1 MVSSPRKRGGGF
13 TFEVQQFVEHLCRCF
28 EVKAFPWGVV
38 VGTQEGVE
46 AAIREGREVGLAR
59 DEAAHTTDGI
69 FDATLLPGRVRI
81 AKEGLDGEAVKQAM
95 TGELGAIVEGHG
107 LAQPRRQV
115 FEERVQMRGDA
126 IGGFVGRPG
135 GEQDAGLALMDGEH
149 GLAVLG
155 EQHEV
160 GLPMAGAV
168 AVGGGGRS
176 FGYGNTAFDEGCG
189 AAALAAA
196 QATPALAARQI
207 VPPAVILGAGDLG
220 IDEAVDAL
228 VTDHLAAGLAGE
240 AAGDL
245 LGRPTLGET
254 LEDGSAQLGLAFEAR
269 ARPAP
274 RPRLFL
280 GVTCFVADLA
290 AAVAPHLARDCRW
303 RAIQSCRDLPDRAP
317 FGLKS
322 GNLASLLQ

>member
-1 MVSSPRKRGGGF
+1 
-13 TFEVQQFVEHLCRCF
+13 VQQFVEHLCRCF
-28 EVKAFPWGVV
+28 EVKAFSRGVV
-38 VGTQEGVE
+38 VGAQEGVE
-46 AAIREGREVGLAR
+46 AALRKGCEVGLAR

-69 FDATLLPGRVRI
+69 FDATLLPGGVGI
-81 AKEGLDGEAVKQAM
+81 AEESLDGEAVKHTM

-107 LAQPRRQV
+107 LAQPRGQA

-160 GLPMAGAV
+160 GFPMPGAV
-168 AVGGGGRS
+168 AVGGRHRS
-176 FGYGNTAFDEGCG
+176 FGYGNTAFDQGCG
-189 AAALAAA
+189 TAALAAA
-196 QATPALAARQI
+196 ETALALAAREI
-207 VPPAVILGAGDLG
+207 MPPAVVFGAGDLG

-228 VTDHLAAGLAGE
+228 VTDHLVAGLAGE
-240 AAGDL
+240 PAGDL
-245 LGRPTLGET
+245 FGRPTLGEM
-254 LEDGSAQLGLAFEAR
+254 LQDGPAQLGLALEAR

-274 RPRLFL
+274 RLHLFL
-280 GVTCFVADLA
+280 SITWFVADLPA
-290 AAVAPHLARDCRW
+290 GVALHLASNCRW

-317 FGLKS
+317 LGLKS